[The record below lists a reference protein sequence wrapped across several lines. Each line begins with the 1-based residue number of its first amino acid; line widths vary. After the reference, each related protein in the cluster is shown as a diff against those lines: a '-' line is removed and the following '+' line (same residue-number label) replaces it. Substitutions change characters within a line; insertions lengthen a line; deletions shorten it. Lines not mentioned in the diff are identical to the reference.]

1 MDIIFER
8 MAVHINI
15 GSNLGD
21 SLALTSAAVARLA
34 AVLPGRAMRVSEPFR
49 SPAWGY
55 SSDRGYINTGV
66 MFEGSEHWSDEELQA
81 LYGAIHA
88 VETDLGSRP
97 HRNADGSYR
106 DRDLDIDI
114 IDVDGIVART
124 PSLVLPHPRMHL
136 RPFVLIPLLELD
148 PGWRHPLLGR
158 TGRDLL
164 LSIK

>member
-1 MDIIFER
+1 

-21 SLALTSAAVARLA
+21 SRAITAAAVGRLA
-34 AVLPGRAMRVSEPFR
+34 TVMPGRAMRVSEPFR
-49 SPAWGY
+49 SSAWGY
-55 SSDRGYINTGV
+55 SSDREYTNTDV
-66 MFEGSEHWSDEELQA
+66 MFDRAEQWPEVKLQA
-81 LYGAIHA
+81 LYEAIHA
-88 VETDLGSRP
+88 IETDLGRQP

-148 PGWRHPLLGR
+148 PDWRHPLLGR